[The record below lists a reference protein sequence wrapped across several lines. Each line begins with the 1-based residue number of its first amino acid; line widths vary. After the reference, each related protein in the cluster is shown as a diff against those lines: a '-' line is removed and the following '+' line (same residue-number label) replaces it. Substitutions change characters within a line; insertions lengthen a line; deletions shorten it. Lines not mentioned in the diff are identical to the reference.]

1 LSDPLSASLSTS
13 APSSPAA
20 STVPPT
26 TPAPPRPGETT
37 RRAPRRPRE
46 RSPLISA
53 EASPRFSGREI
64 ALLVL
69 GSLVLS
75 IITSWPLILHM
86 GSRIDPDLGDP
97 IRTAW
102 QIAVEGHQ
110 LLYHPLHLFQTN
122 AFWPY
127 PNSLT
132 FSDSLLGYAPAGLVG
147 SGTTAALVRYNLLFQ
162 FAWTLP
168 VIGAYLLGR
177 ELGLRPAAAAIAGA
191 AFAYAP
197 FKAAEAGH
205 LHVISSGGIALAF
218 FLLLR
223 GYRRRSWK
231 TVLAGWLV
239 ATWQLSL
246 GFTLGLP
253 FAYTLLVVA
262 LVAIYAWWRRGA
274 ARLPEAVLIASIVGI
289 GLFMAMGVFEA
300 RPYLKT
306 ANDFK
311 TATRAMK
318 EIKSYSAS
326 PKAFLAAAWENR
338 VWGGITKSIRY
349 SLRSRNESVLFPGLI
364 TFVLA
369 MAGMGAAVFTRRL
382 RWWLL
387 GGTLVFASLA
397 LGLDFLPGGYPYR
410 LVHDVV
416 PGWKGVRVPGRIY
429 TMTALGLA
437 LLAGAG
443 MHRLL
448 AAASRR
454 SASASPRLRAAV
466 VPVITV
472 LLFSGIVFEGA
483 GREPHPVVPKTPP
496 STAALPQPQL
506 YLPSITSSDRLF
518 QFWSVNG
525 YPKIVNGVSTFDIHS
540 IDDLRGGMQNFP
552 DVPGVRKLQRLGIRT
567 VVLDPQVLHF
577 GLPPDKGAIY
587 EPPNPSAAAVK
598 SIRGL
603 PVKRFQLGPLTI
615 FEIEP
620 SHQ

>member
-1 LSDPLSASLSTS
+1 MPRPRRRAARPGASPDQGSLLSA
-13 APSSPAA
+13 A
-20 STVPPT
+20 S
-26 TPAPPRPGETT
+26 
-37 RRAPRRPRE
+37 
-46 RSPLISA
+46 
-53 EASPRFSGREI
+53 SPRFGGREI
-64 ALLVL
+64 ALLIV
-69 GSLVLS
+69 GSLLLS
-75 IITSWPLILHM
+75 IITTWPLVLHLS
-86 GSRIDPDLGDP
+86 SRIEPDLGDP
-97 IRTAW
+97 VRTAW

-147 SGTTAALVRYNLLFQ
+147 SGTTATLVRYNLLFI

-205 LHVISSGGIALAF
+205 LHVLSSGGIALAF

-223 GYRRRSWK
+223 GYRRQSWK
-231 TVLAGWLV
+231 VVLAGWLV
-239 ATWQLSL
+239 AAWQLSL

-262 LVAIYAWWRRGA
+262 LVTIYAWWRRGA
-274 ARLPEAVLIASIVGI
+274 RRLPEAVLIASLAGI
-289 GLFMAMGVFEA
+289 ALFLVMGAFEA

-306 ANDFK
+306 ASDFS

-349 SLRSRNESVLFPGLI
+349 SLSSRNESVLFPGLI
-364 TFVLA
+364 TVLLTIG
-369 MAGMGAAVFTRRL
+369 GMGAAVFSRRL
-382 RWWLL
+382 RWWIL
-387 GGTLVFASLA
+387 GGALVFASLA

-443 MHRLL
+443 AHRLL

-454 SASASPRLRAAV
+454 SASASPRVRAAV
-466 VPVITV
+466 VPVIAA
-472 LLFSGIVFEGA
+472 LLFVAIVYEGA
-483 GREPHPVVPKTPP
+483 GKEAHPVVPKAPP
-496 STAALPQPQL
+496 STASLPQPQL
-506 YLPSITSSDRLF
+506 YLPTITSSDRLF
-518 QFWSVNG
+518 QYWSVNG
-525 YPKIVNGVSTFDIHS
+525 FPEIANGVSTFDIHAL
-540 IDDLRGGMQNFP
+540 DDLRGGMQNFP
-552 DVPGVRKLQRLGIRT
+552 DAQGVHKLQRLGIRT

-577 GLPPDKGAIY
+577 GLPVDKGAIY
-587 EPPNPSAAAVK
+587 EPPNPAAAAVK
-598 SIRGL
+598 SIKGL
-603 PVKRFQLGPLTI
+603 PVTRFQLGALTI

-620 SHQ
+620 PHR